1 MHSISLDNTELKSV
15 HRFPLELNTELLLFE
30 IKKVLDRYTALQ
42 YENQWCLQLP
52 EGKTNPLYGAR
63 EGKYLD
69 HTEDQF
75 TEWVFETM
83 RYTCTVV
90 EMLGLYRTRY
100 MRNSPKTCMSY
111 HQDPT
116 KRIHIPLV
124 TDPDCMI
131 LVGDT
136 VHHLEVGSYYLV
148 DTTQKHSFLNMSKK
162 CERIHL
168 IGCV

>member
-30 IKKVLDRYTALQ
+30 IEKVLDRFTTLQ

-83 RYTCTVV
+83 
-90 EMLGLYRTRY
+90 
-100 MRNSPKTCMSY
+100 
-111 HQDPT
+111 
-116 KRIHIPLV
+116 
-124 TDPDCMI
+124 
-131 LVGDT
+131 
-136 VHHLEVGSYYLV
+136 
-148 DTTQKHSFLNMSKK
+148 
-162 CERIHL
+162 
-168 IGCV
+168 